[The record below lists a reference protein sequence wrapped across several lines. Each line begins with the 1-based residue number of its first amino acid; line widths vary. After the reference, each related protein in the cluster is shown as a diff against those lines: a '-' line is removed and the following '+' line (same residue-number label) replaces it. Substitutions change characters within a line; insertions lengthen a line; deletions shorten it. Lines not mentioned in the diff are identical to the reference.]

1 MNAIHPRLPLADLA
15 GLVCATLDR
24 HGVHTVLS
32 GGSVVSILS
41 ENRFQ
46 SYDLDFI
53 RTGIRGRVDSAMR
66 EIGFR
71 LEGRHWVHERTRYL
85 VEFLPGPVQIG
96 NATIT
101 DFAERRTRF
110 GLLRMLTPTA
120 CVMDRL
126 AWFYHGDDPQGL
138 AQAIEVAL
146 RHRVGLA
153 RIERWSDGERAAE
166 KFREFKRKLAAARRA
181 SRV

>member
-1 MNAIHPRLPLADLA
+1 MNEIHPKLPLADLA

-53 RTGIRGRVDSAMR
+53 RTGIIGRVDTAMS
-66 EIGFR
+66 ELGFR
-71 LEGRHWVHERTRYL
+71 KDGRHWVHERSPYL
-85 VEFLPGPVQIG
+85 VEFPPGPVQIG
-96 NATIT
+96 NATIAV
-101 DFAERRTRF
+101 FAERKTRL
-110 GLLRMLTPTA
+110 GLLRMLTPTD

-126 AWFYHGDDPQGL
+126 AWFYHANDPQGL
-138 AQAIEVAL
+138 AQAIEVSL
-146 RHRVGLA
+146 RHRVSLA
-153 RIERWSDGERAAE
+153 RIERWSEGERASE
-166 KFREFKRKLAAARRA
+166 KFREFKRKRVAARRA
-181 SRV
+181 ARG